1 MNGPTR
7 KASYDRIDDASASA
21 TLSGSAG
28 FLPSKTILRK
38 MPADTLLPAI
48 ASTGRSAQA
57 DRFPCKRQ
65 SRTVFQHRPG
75 TLDIPL
81 RDLDQPWKMQRR
93 TAIPHFR
100 EPQSDAANF
109 KRHYACGVSSPPLLR
124 LRLRFRLRRRP
135 RSRLPQLPSP
145 RPSPWRDSTFAAA
158 TTPSAGTGPALF
170 APSRP
175 RLLPRPPLRP
185 FPPRPDPPRP
195 RRPPRPEK
203 AAGLY
208 SGPAPTASGKD
219 NFGISR
225 SINSSIRWNF
235 PCSSSFTKVT
245 ARPVA
250 LARAVRPMRWM

>member
-135 RSRLPQLPSP
+135 RSRLPRLPSP

-219 NFGISR
+219 NFGI
-225 SINSSIRWNF
+225 
-235 PCSSSFTKVT
+235 
-245 ARPVA
+245 
-250 LARAVRPMRWM
+250 